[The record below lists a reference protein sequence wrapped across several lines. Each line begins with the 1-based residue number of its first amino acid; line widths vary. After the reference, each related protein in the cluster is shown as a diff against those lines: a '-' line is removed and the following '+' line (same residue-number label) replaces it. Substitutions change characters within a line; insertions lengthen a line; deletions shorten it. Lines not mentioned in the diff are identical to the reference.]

1 MKVRI
6 NCNITTE
13 ADTFKDALELLKAEL
28 QYTRENA
35 ACDSLESEYN
45 FWNDKNEGDVD
56 WTPYSAYPY
65 DEKLKGGKDY
75 HTTINVKNIH

>member
-6 NCNITTE
+6 KCNITTE

-28 QYTRENA
+28 QYTCANA

-45 FWNDKNEGDVD
+45 FWNTENEGDVD

-65 DEKLKGGKDY
+65 KELEKGKDY
-75 HTTINVKNIH
+75 HTSIHVENIH